1 MLDRLAET
9 RGLPQRIR
17 FDNGPEFTS
26 VAVADWAEQ
35 NQVELAFI
43 KPGRPM
49 QNGYVERFNRT
60 YRQAIL
66 DMYIFES
73 LDQVRELTA
82 KWIDFYN
89 RRRSHECSGRH
100 ASQNMRTRSP

>member
-1 MLDRLAET
+1 
-9 RGLPQRIR
+9 
-17 FDNGPEFTS
+17 
-26 VAVADWAEQ
+26 
-35 NQVELAFI
+35 
-43 KPGRPM
+43 M

-89 RRRSHECSGRH
+89 RRRPGALEACLPGIIDVL
-100 ASQNMRTRSP
+100 

>member
-1 MLDRLAET
+1 
-9 RGLPQRIR
+9 
-17 FDNGPEFTS
+17 
-26 VAVADWAEQ
+26 
-35 NQVELAFI
+35 
-43 KPGRPM
+43 M

-82 KWIDFYN
+82 KWINSTTAAVRMMLWEACLPEHHATKFSSTRKGQFKRVTIRGRL
-89 RRRSHECSGRH
+89 RRLQGNGNAYS
-100 ASQNMRTRSP
+100 NNPTRRKT

>member
-1 MLDRLAET
+1 
-9 RGLPQRIR
+9 
-17 FDNGPEFTS
+17 
-26 VAVADWAEQ
+26 
-35 NQVELAFI
+35 
-43 KPGRPM
+43 M

-89 RRRSHECSGRH
+89 RRGRDALGGSLPEH
-100 ASQNMRTRSP
+100 L